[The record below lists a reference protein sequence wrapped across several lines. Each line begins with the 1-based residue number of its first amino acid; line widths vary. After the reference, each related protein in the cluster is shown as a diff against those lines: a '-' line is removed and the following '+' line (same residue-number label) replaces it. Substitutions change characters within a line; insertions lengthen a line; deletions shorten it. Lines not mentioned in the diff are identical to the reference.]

1 MTIVFAL
8 NKRIQLGYGSISTY
22 IRPVEL
28 LPKVIVLQVSKSTM
42 RQFIPDRES
51 TIIISSPLLT
61 KPCRDSA
68 FATTPSVQDKLSHCA
83 FRYLKNNDLW

>member
-28 LPKVIVLQVSKSTM
+28 LPKVIVLRLSKGTM
-42 RQFIPDRES
+42 GQFLLDRGS
-51 TIIISSPLLT
+51 N
-61 KPCRDSA
+61 
-68 FATTPSVQDKLSHCA
+68 
-83 FRYLKNNDLW
+83 YLFTVINIY

>member
-28 LPKVIVLQVSKSTM
+28 LPKVIVLQVSKGTM
-42 RQFIPDRES
+42 GQFILDGGS
-51 TIIISSPLLT
+51 TVWLEIDDQFEFSGPIT
-61 KPCRDSA
+61 K
-68 FATTPSVQDKLSHCA
+68 
-83 FRYLKNNDLW
+83 

>member
-28 LPKVIVLQVSKSTM
+28 LPKVIVLQVSKGTM
-42 RQFIPDRES
+42 RQFIPDRGS
-51 TIIISSPLLT
+51 NYFLARVHIAKTLM
-61 KPCRDSA
+61 A
-68 FATTPSVQDKLSHCA
+68 H
-83 FRYLKNNDLW
+83 